1 MFHTYLKDS
10 VLIIIK
16 NSTIVT
22 MSRPQAIKKY
32 IMVAL
37 FMSLLNK
44 KSESM
49 FKESPITPTQPSP
62 TKEVFMYLWG
72 NLGYILKEAT
82 MFTVLAPIIY

>member
-1 MFHTYLKDS
+1 
-10 VLIIIK
+10 
-16 NSTIVT
+16 
-22 MSRPQAIKKY
+22 
-32 IMVAL
+32 
-37 FMSLLNK
+37 
-44 KSESM
+44 M